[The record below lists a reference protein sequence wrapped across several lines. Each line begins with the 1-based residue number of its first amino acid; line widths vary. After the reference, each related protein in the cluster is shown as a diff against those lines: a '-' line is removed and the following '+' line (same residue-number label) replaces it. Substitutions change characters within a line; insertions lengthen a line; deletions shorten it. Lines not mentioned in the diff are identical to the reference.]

1 MSSKVRGIV
10 DLTCKEIVELVGDY
24 LAGVMPPDD
33 RVVFEQHVHACTWCL
48 TYLDQMRSTQ
58 ALTGSLREEVVPDA
72 TKARLLDAFRQ
83 RKQK

>member
-1 MSSKVRGIV
+1 VSSKVRGIV

-58 ALTGSLREEVVPDA
+58 ALTGTLREEAVPDA